1 MSHRTVRGLLGAAL
15 VSASLLVGAGFA
27 QASLSPSQLQAT
39 TDSYLFQNSLS
50 SFMSIRSGH
59 PYADQLDWSTDVCSH
74 VPDRPL
80 GYDFSNPCIRH
91 DFGYR
96 NYKKQGRFNATTKKS
111 IDDNFRNDMYSV
123 CGSSKLC
130 RGTADVYYWGVRKLG
145 S

>member
-1 MSHRTVRGLLGAAL
+1 MSVNAVRGLIGAAVMSAAL
-15 VSASLLVGAGFA
+15 VTGAGVA
-27 QASLSPSQLQAT
+27 QASLSPTQLQAT
-39 TDSYLFQNSLS
+39 TDDYLFHNSLS
-50 SFMSIRSGH
+50 SFIGIRAQR

-96 NYKKQGRFNATTKKS
+96 NYKKQGRFDATTKKS
-111 IDDNFRNDMYSV
+111 IDDNFRADMYTV
-123 CGSSKLC
+123 CGSSKVC